1 VRALSLGRL
10 VAGSAAG
17 QAGGARQ
24 VDPAFGGG
32 GDVDAVTG
40 VEIDSRRIQP
50 GDLFVAVSGGEAFLE
65 DACTRGAVATLVPAD
80 AHAALAALGSAV
92 RARSDARV
100 VAITGSVGKTSTKD
114 ILAALLRPH
123 LRTVAAP
130 RGFNNEI
137 GLPLTLCEIEPETE
151 VVVTEMAMRGAGQI
165 RDLARI
171 ARPDLGVITSIA
183 PVHLEQ
189 LGSLENIARAKA
201 ELLDELPAG
210 AVAVLPDDAPVLEP
224 FVPDGL
230 DVRRFGEPAAE
241 VRDGRLHVHWRG
253 SEVVFGFAAR
263 HQAANA
269 AAALTVADALGV
281 EPPQEPVEV
290 EFSLWRSQETELPGG
305 GLLINDSWNA
315 NPVAMRAALAHLL
328 ERANGRRTV
337 AVLGEMAELGAE
349 APRYHDEIGSEAEG
363 VDVVLGVGELARH
376 YRPDEWAPTAAEAV
390 DAALGLVRPGDAI
403 LVKGSRSVGLEVVAD
418 ALLERRP

>member
-1 VRALSLGRL
+1 VRALSLGTIE
-10 VAGSAAG
+10 
-17 QAGGARQ
+17 
-24 VDPAFGGG
+24 
-32 GDVDAVTG
+32 GDADAVTG
-40 VEIDSRRIQP
+40 VEVDSRRIRP
-50 GDLFVAVSGGEAFLE
+50 GDLFVAVSGGEAFLD
-65 DACTRGAVATLVPAD
+65 DARARGAVATLVPAD

-123 LRTVAAP
+123 LRTVAAS
-130 RGFNNEI
+130 RGYNNEI
-137 GLPLTLCEIEPETE
+137 GLPLTLCRIEPETE
-151 VVVTEMAMRGAGQI
+151 VVVTEMAMRDAGQI
-165 RDLARI
+165 RELARI

-189 LGSLENIARAKA
+189 LGSLENIACAKA
-201 ELLDELPAG
+201 ELLDELPPG
-210 AVAVLPDDAPVLEP
+210 AIAVLPEDAPVLEP

-230 DVRRFGEPAAE
+230 DVRRFGEPEAE
-241 VRDGRLHVHWRG
+241 VRNGRLHVRWHGR
-253 SEVVFGFAAR
+253 EVVFGFAAR
-263 HQAANA
+263 HQATNA
-269 AAALTVADALGV
+269 AAALTAAGALGV
-281 EPPQEPVEV
+281 EPPHEPVEV

-315 NPVAMRAALAHLL
+315 NPVAMRAALVHLL

-337 AVLGEMAELGAE
+337 AILGEMAELGAE
-349 APRYHDEIGSEAEG
+349 ASRYHDEIGSDAES
-363 VDVVLGVGELARH
+363 VDAVLGVGELARH

-390 DAALGLVRPGDAI
+390 EVARGLVRPGDAI

-418 ALLERRP
+418 ALLEPRP